1 MMKTILIL
9 NSILFLSLLFVFSIG
24 FIKPKVEE
32 TTRHVEFVFTETNIG
47 EYANNNL
54 NDYAVKIKASE
65 LIIFQGY
72 LGEEVTGDIHIF
84 YQNLV
89 VKFYV
94 NGECIGNTSYNS
106 DYGSRGPGIG
116 WLTIEDV
123 NIKSTDVVRVEMR
136 CLYSSAYVEQFL
148 KTIDNIYCGNTAE
161 LMILTGRDNM
171 LTYVIFIVALII
183 GIFCVITALISLL
196 GKQYRESLRFF
207 ILGVIL
213 FFCSIWCAPSEYM
226 SLQVGD
232 PIIYSTLYS
241 LSLPLL
247 MIFTNMAIILSMKK
261 MSKILYTYNIA
272 VSCIVVITIFLQL
285 SGVMDIYE
293 LAMLGF
299 AAYVIDLFLILLLL
313 FNNYETFDSGQR
325 IFNIIKY
332 GTIAIA
338 TFADLFVFILTG
350 TFNTTFL
357 RFGVLIYSLIALF
370 EYFGTIKEAEEL
382 RIQNLQ
388 LALNVKEKENELFF
402 HQIQPHFLFNSLN
415 CISTLCQ
422 IDPEK
427 AELAI
432 HCFSSYL
439 RSNMELINASSISS
453 FEQEIKHIE
462 QYLTLHEIRF
472 EDDIVL
478 DVINPYG
485 DFELPAL
492 CIEPVVENSINYA
505 FRGYKIPFKRIGIE
519 VKLVEGGHEIIITDN
534 GKGFNVETI
543 GNDGRRHI
551 GIENVKE
558 RILHLFNG
566 RFEMKSEINVG
577 TEVKIFL
584 PFVEKENK

>member
-1 MMKTILIL
+1 
-9 NSILFLSLLFVFSIG
+9 
-24 FIKPKVEE
+24 
-32 TTRHVEFVFTETNIG
+32 
-47 EYANNNL
+47 
-54 NDYAVKIKASE
+54 
-65 LIIFQGY
+65 
-72 LGEEVTGDIHIF
+72 
-84 YQNLV
+84 
-89 VKFYV
+89 
-94 NGECIGNTSYNS
+94 
-106 DYGSRGPGIG
+106 
-116 WLTIEDV
+116 
-123 NIKSTDVVRVEMR
+123 MR
-136 CLYSSAYVEQFL
+136 CIYSSSYVDQFL
-148 KTIDNIYCGNTAE
+148 KTIDNIYCGSESA
-161 LMILTGRDNM
+161 LMNLTGRQNA
-171 LTYVIFIVALII
+171 LTYATFIISLII
-183 GIFCVITALISLL
+183 GLFCVITALVSLL
-196 GKQYRESLRFF
+196 GKQHREALRFF

-226 SLQVGD
+226 ALQVGD

-261 MSKILYTYNIA
+261 MSKILYTYNIV
-272 VSCIVVITIFLQL
+272 VSCGVVVAIFLQL
-285 SGVMDIYE
+285 FAVCDIYE
-293 LAMLGF
+293 LAFVGF
-299 AAYVIDLFLILLLL
+299 GIYVVDLFLVLLLL
-313 FNNYETFDSGQR
+313 FNNYETFDANQR
-325 IFNIIKY
+325 IFNIVKY

-350 TFNTTFL
+350 AFNTTFL
-357 RFGVLIYSLIALF
+357 RFGVLLYSLIALF

-382 RIQNLQ
+382 RIMNLQ

-427 AELAI
+427 AEQAI

-439 RSNMELINASSISS
+439 RNNMELINASSITT
-453 FEQEIKHIE
+453 FNQEIKHIE
-462 QYLTLHEIRF
+462 QYLMLHEIRF
-472 EDDIVL
+472 EDDIIL
-478 DVINPYG
+478 DVINPYD
-485 DFELPAL
+485 DFEIPAL
-492 CIEPVVENSINYA
+492 CIEPVAENSINYA
-505 FRGYKIPFKRIGIE
+505 FRGYKVPIKRIGIE
-519 VKLVEGGHEIIITDN
+519 VKLVEGGHEILISDN

-566 RFEMKSEINVG
+566 RFEMTSEINVG

>member
-1 MMKTILIL
+1 MD
-9 NSILFLSLLFVFSIG
+9 
-24 FIKPKVEE
+24 IK
-32 TTRHVEFVFTETNIG
+32 
-47 EYANNNL
+47 
-54 NDYAVKIKASE
+54 
-65 LIIFQGY
+65 
-72 LGEEVTGDIHIF
+72 
-84 YQNLV
+84 
-89 VKFYV
+89 
-94 NGECIGNTSYNS
+94 
-106 DYGSRGPGIG
+106 
-116 WLTIEDV
+116 LT
-123 NIKSTDVVRVEMR
+123 
-136 CLYSSAYVEQFL
+136 
-148 KTIDNIYCGNTAE
+148 
-161 LMILTGRDNM
+161 
-171 LTYVIFIVALII
+171 II

-261 MSKILYTYNIA
+261 MSKILYTYNIG

-551 GIENVKE
+551 GI
-558 RILHLFNG
+558 
-566 RFEMKSEINVG
+566 
-577 TEVKIFL
+577 
-584 PFVEKENK
+584 